1 MDHLSAVG
9 IKYYCQL
16 LWFPISFIYVLSSNL
31 ICFMLYIYSHSFSFH
46 VVNDTL
52 PPLLSTW
59 LSTSDHA
66 ALMHILQ
73 NWSILY
79 SHCSPKF
86 GPKLPNYQILYFLSS
101 FMLFYVLSRQL
112 FLSCWYYYLCM
123 CWKYQI
129 CRIIFIIIIIML
141 LSLWL
146 LILSNYI
153 FIFIFR
159 RRRISKGLW

>member
-1 MDHLSAVG
+1 MDLLSAVG

-16 LWFPISFIYVLSSNL
+16 LWFHISFIYVLSSKL
-31 ICFMLYIYSHSFSFH
+31 IYFMLYIYSHSFSFH

-59 LSTSDHA
+59 LSTSD
-66 ALMHILQ
+66 LI
-73 NWSILY
+73 WSYIVIV
-79 SHCSPKF
+79 H
-86 GPKLPNYQILYFLSS
+86 PNLDLSCQTIKYFIS

-123 CWKYQI
+123 CRKYQI
-129 CRIIFIIIIIML
+129 FIIFILIL

-146 LILSNYI
+146 
-153 FIFIFR
+153 
-159 RRRISKGLW
+159 

>member
-1 MDHLSAVG
+1 MGSNIIANYSDFQSVSYMFYPPTGYALCFTYTLIPFPFMSSMTLYHHFFLPDYQHLTMQLQCIFYKINQSYIVIVHPNLDLSCQT
-9 IKYYCQL
+9 IKY
-16 LWFPISFIYVLSSNL
+16 FI
-31 ICFMLYIYSHSFSFH
+31 
-46 VVNDTL
+46 
-52 PPLLSTW
+52 
-59 LSTSDHA
+59 
-66 ALMHILQ
+66 
-73 NWSILY
+73 
-79 SHCSPKF
+79 
-86 GPKLPNYQILYFLSS
+86 S

-129 CRIIFIIIIIML
+129 FIIIILIL